1 MKLKRYFI
9 LLMLVSLVYGYGFAE
24 EQEFVLDKAHS
35 SISFTIRHMVVSKVR
50 GNFKDFDIT
59 IKADPNDITKSSVT
73 AVIKAASIDTDNEKR
88 DAHLRS
94 PDFFDVEKFPE
105 ITFKSIR
112 VKKKNDKYELWGTL
126 TMHGVTKNIIIPFEI
141 LGQMTDRG
149 GNTLV
154 GVEAHLTLDRK
165 DYGLTWNRTLDK
177 GGVAVGN
184 EVNIEILLEIKGK
197 KK

>member
-1 MKLKRYFI
+1 MRFKRYFI
-9 LLMLVSLVYGYGFAE
+9 LLMFVSLVYGYGFAQ
-24 EQEFVLDKAHS
+24 EQEFVVDKVHS

-50 GNFKDFDIT
+50 GNFNDFDVT

-73 AVIKAASIDTDNEKR
+73 AVIRAASIDTDNEKR

-94 PDFFDVEKFPE
+94 ADFFDVEKFPE

-112 VKKKNDKYELWGTL
+112 VKKKDDKYELWGTL
-126 TMHGVTKNIIIPFEI
+126 TMHGITKNIIIPFEI
-141 LGQMTDRG
+141 LGQMTDPA

-154 GVEAHLTLDRK
+154 GVEGQLELDRK

-177 GGVAVGN
+177 GGVVVGT
-184 EVNIEILLEIKGK
+184 EVNIEILLEIKSK
-197 KK
+197 KT